1 MPASWGNGR
10 TWIRSWPI
18 WSIGW
23 NWGGEQN
30 VCLGGDLDGCSL
42 LPEGIKGIQDLD
54 RLWER
59 LLQRNYSEALLRA
72 LFFENL
78 MRVVSE
84 VCTM

>member
-1 MPASWGNGR
+1 MPWGA
-10 TWIRSWPI
+10 I
-18 WSIGW
+18 WTA
-23 NWGGEQN
+23 
-30 VCLGGDLDGCSL
+30 
-42 LPEGIKGIQDLD
+42 EGFRGVEDWE

>member
-1 MPASWGNGR
+1 MAA
-10 TWIRSWPI
+10 RSQI
-18 WSIGW
+18 AATLMQLMEL
-23 NWGGEQN
+23 GGERSIA
-30 VCLGGDLDGCSL
+30 LGGDLDGCSR
-42 LPEGIKGIQDLD
+42 LPEGIRGVQDWD
-54 RLWER
+54 RLWDR